1 MNLGKIFV
9 FIPLLLPVWEK
20 VPFDNLNTEVPGAP
34 FYADSAA
41 IRLQADYYSKSKDA
55 RINSRIAVSLA
66 LSNNPV
72 AVEVLEG
79 LLQNERN
86 ALVQADILSA
96 LYNMRSIGNCKNIS
110 LLKGLLKS
118 RNASA
123 RAFAAALYMRA
134 SNDVAPV
141 CEMLAAENS
150 EFVINFIWPE
160 IASGIELCRNTR
172 DSDIDKFLDS
182 ENPCQRAG
190 AVRVAVMK
198 SQDPDG
204 EPRLNKI
211 LSDRDIMVRYALA
224 LALAL
229 KEKGGDSLLKALSD
243 DKEVS
248 IRAMV
253 ASACPCEGRLH
264 THVKLS
270 SDSDDE
276 VRRLACVSLGSYKNM
291 DSINA
296 LLSRI
301 GDVAKHVRDA
311 AELAL
316 VKVNPDKDVQKRI
329 GDECLNSKESRAA
342 AVTILGE
349 LNDARFS
356 PEILKLLESADD
368 KESDLVRRCVTSL
381 RSLDYRES
389 CNEVMKKASHSDAG
403 VREAVASAL
412 GKFKMKES
420 YETILKLSDDKSVAV
435 SAQAIESMGWTADP
449 YFSDKLLAVI
459 KKTVGDYPA
468 ENRSYACWSIA
479 KINSPSRQ
487 TLAQLNDLCMK
498 TVLTVPMSP
507 NTFDMDFVRIS
518 ALFAFVDMGR
528 TNPAAKKMAEDV
540 IAAFMGEG
548 KSADKEIAGDTLKE
562 FTRQAKAYMENE
574 KISPVE
580 VKPVSP
586 NFLLEEMKKK

>member
-20 VPFDNLNTEVPGAP
+20 VPFDNLNTEVPGPP

-41 IRLQADYYSKSKDA
+41 IRLQADYYSKNKDA

-66 LSNNPV
+66 LSNNPL

-79 LLQNERN
+79 FLQNEKN

-96 LYNMRSIGNCKNIS
+96 LYNMRSIGNCKKVS
-110 LLKGLLKS
+110 LLKGLFKS
-118 RNASA
+118 PNASA
-123 RAFAAALYMRA
+123 RAFSAALYMQA

-150 EFVINFIWPE
+150 EFVINFIWSA
-160 IASGIELCRNTR
+160 IASGIDLSRNTR
-172 DSDIDKFLDS
+172 DSDIDKFLAS

-211 LSDRDIMVRYALA
+211 LSDKDIMVRYALA

-229 KEKGGDSLLKALSD
+229 KEKGGDLLLKALSD

-276 VRRLACVSLGSYKNM
+276 VRRLACVSLGSYKSM

-296 LLSRI
+296 LLPRI
-301 GDVAKHVRDA
+301 GDVAKQVRDA
-311 AELAL
+311 AEFAL
-316 VKVNPDKDVQKRI
+316 VKINPDKDVQKRI
-329 GDECLNSKESRAA
+329 GDECLNLKESRAA
-342 AVTILGE
+342 AVSILGE
-349 LNDARFS
+349 LNDTRFS
-356 PEILKLLESADD
+356 PEILQLLESADD
-368 KESDLVRRCVTSL
+368 KESDLIRRCVTSL
-381 RSLDYRES
+381 RNLDYRES
-389 CNEVMKKASHSDAG
+389 CNAVMKKASHSDAG

-412 GKFKMKES
+412 GKFKIKES
-420 YETILKLSDDKSVAV
+420 YETILKLSDDKVVSV

-449 YFSDKLLAVI
+449 FFSDKLLAVI
-459 KKTVGDYPA
+459 KKTVGEYPA

-479 KINSPSRQ
+479 KINSPSKQ

-540 IAAFMGEG
+540 IAAFMSEG
-548 KSADKEIAGDTLKE
+548 KSADQAIAGDTLKE
-562 FTRQAKAYMENE
+562 YARQAKAYMENE
-574 KISPVE
+574 NISPVE
-580 VKPVSP
+580 VKPVAP

>member
-96 LYNMRSIGNCKNIS
+96 LYNMRSIGNCKNTS

-160 IASGIELCRNTR
+160 IASGIDLCRNTR

-182 ENPCQRAG
+182 ESPCQRAG

-229 KEKGGDSLLKALSD
+229 KEKGGDSLLKVLAD
-243 DKEVS
+243 DKEAS
-248 IRAMV
+248 IRAMA
-253 ASACPCEGRLH
+253 ASACPCDGRLH

-270 SDSDDE
+270 SDSDEE

-296 LLSRI
+296 LLPRI
-301 GDVAKHVRDA
+301 GDVAKQVRDA

-316 VKVNPDKDVQKRI
+316 VKINPDKDVQKRI

-342 AVTILGE
+342 AVAILGE

-368 KESDLVRRCVTSL
+368 KESDLIRRCVTSL
-381 RSLDYRES
+381 RNLDYRES
-389 CNEVMKKASHSDAG
+389 CNAVMKKASHSDAG

-420 YETILKLSDDKSVAV
+420 YETILKLSDDKAVPV

-449 YFSDKLLAVI
+449 FFSDKLLAVI
-459 KKTVGDYPA
+459 KKTVGEYPA

-479 KINSPSRQ
+479 KINSPSKQ

-540 IAAFMGEG
+540 IAAFMSEG
-548 KSADKEIAGDTLKE
+548 KSADQAIAGDTLKE
-562 FTRQAKAYMENE
+562 YARQAKAYMENE
-574 KISPVE
+574 NISPVE
-580 VKPVSP
+580 VKPVAP